1 MKDVKLNNGQSMPI
15 LGFGVFQLTDPEVCE
30 ESVLNALKAGYRL
43 IDTASAYG
51 NEEAVGKAIKR
62 SGIPREELFI
72 TTKLWIQDYGD
83 TRTEAAF
90 ERSLRRLDLD
100 YLDLYLLHQDYG
112 DVYGAWRS
120 LERIYK
126 RGGSRSIGVS
136 NFTPDR
142 LLDLMMHNEVAPAV
156 NQVECNPYC
165 QQIESHQ
172 FMVDHNVQMEA
183 WSPLATGLNNIF
195 EDKRLQEIAHKY
207 NRSVAQ
213 IVLRWITQR
222 NIVVISKAAKKEH
235 MQENFFIFDFKL
247 SDEDMNAISEINTE
261 TSVYFGRLAHRDPAT
276 VQTLGSM
283 KFPT

>member
-1 MKDVKLNNGQSMPI
+1 MPV
-15 LGFGVFQLTDPEVCE
+15 LGFGVFQMTDPDQCE
-30 ESVLNALKAGYRL
+30 ESVFNALKAGYRL
-43 IDTASAYG
+43 IDTAAAYG

-62 SGIPREELFI
+62 SEVPREELFI

-83 TRTEAAF
+83 TKTEAAF

-142 LLDLMMHNEVAPAV
+142 LLDLMMHNEIAPMV
-156 NQVECNPYC
+156 NQIECNPYC

-172 FMVDHNVQMEA
+172 FMVEHNVQMEA

-195 EDKRLQEIAHKY
+195 EDERLQAIAKKY
-207 NRSVAQ
+207 NRSIAQ
-213 IVLRWITQR
+213 IVLRWILQR
-222 NIVVISKAAKKEH
+222 NIVVIPKAANREH
-235 MQENFFIFDFKL
+235 MLDNLKVFDFKL
-247 SDEDMNAISEINTE
+247 SDDDMESITELNTE
-261 TSVYFGRLAHRDPAT
+261 TSVYFGQMAHRDPAT